1 MSYRAAATKHL
12 FHTFPLIL
20 FSIYG
25 IGGFVSG
32 EWSFGKFVTY
42 MVFLGLAETLFQL
55 YVPDLPVVRKILDA
69 ESRTKRDLA
78 RRAEIEKN
86 REEVGCDPHHPNF
99 TMHPYY
105 RACLMEEEVQGHLD
119 GLSQDMASVV
129 SDVMPKVRAIVRS
142 IYRLSLDR
150 RKIEFILSNQSET
163 GLLSTIDELNGKMT
177 PKEGDPPISE
187 TLRAV
192 YRQRIQLM
200 EARIAKRAEL
210 ENRLAMIGP
219 QLETL
224 VETLRLVRDQVMVP
238 FGETRV
244 RVDVDAI
251 VRDSLATEGSLGDV
265 MQAVLDAEE
274 AKAELD
280 QYGRS

>member
-1 MSYRAAATKHL
+1 
-12 FHTFPLIL
+12 
-20 FSIYG
+20 
-25 IGGFVSG
+25 
-32 EWSFGKFVTY
+32 
-42 MVFLGLAETLFQL
+42 
-55 YVPDLPVVRKILDA
+55 
-69 ESRTKRDLA
+69 
-78 RRAEIEKN
+78 
-86 REEVGCDPHHPNF
+86 
-99 TMHPYY
+99 
-105 RACLMEEEVQGHLD
+105 
-119 GLSQDMASVV
+119 
-129 SDVMPKVRAIVRS
+129 
-142 IYRLSLDR
+142 
-150 RKIEFILSNQSET
+150 
-163 GLLSTIDELNGKMT
+163 
-177 PKEGDPPISE
+177 
-187 TLRAV
+187 
-192 YRQRIQLM
+192 M

-224 VETLRLVRDQVMVP
+224 VETLQLVRDQVMVP